1 MAELKSSIEQK
12 EKLFLE
18 ADRVKLSLE
27 QLLNHCRF
35 KLFITRMG
43 ITAGIEFD
51 NYWVFRD
58 NESKQDE

>member
-12 EKLFLE
+12 GKLSLE
-18 ADRVKLSLE
+18 AELSSALE

-35 KLFITRMG
+35 KLFITRIG
-43 ITAGIEFD
+43 ITAAIKFD
-51 NYWVFRD
+51 NYRVFRD